1 MFFPPVKDQRRS
13 ERQWIA
19 LPVHIYMGKSLIEG
33 TTLNL
38 SEHGMYLFT
47 AANIPFDAKIEVVFR
62 PPSEKETVRA
72 SAMVRR
78 KVVYLYG
85 IEFLNKRAQRA
96 EEQSLLQSP
105 GETLGEPLNSS
116 SL

>member
-1 MFFPPVKDQRRS
+1 MFFAPVKDQRRS

-19 LPVHIYMGKSLIEG
+19 LPVHIHMGKSLIEG

-47 AANIPFDAKIEVVFR
+47 AANLPSGAEIEVVFR
-62 PPSEKETVRA
+62 PPAEKESLRA
-72 SAMVRR
+72 SAIIRR

-85 IEFLNKRAQRA
+85 IEFLSKQQRA
-96 EEQSLLQSP
+96 DDRRLLQSP
-105 GETLGEPLNSS
+105 GETVREPLNSS